1 MINQFSKKINIILYL
16 IVILSLSVCTFLIIK
31 APDLLFIIQ
40 DILENKVF
48 HRTFSL
54 EKWADTINS
63 LIAFP
68 VFFVVFFEAVLF
80 PKYSDTFKLIHI
92 LTFTVLTLLIT
103 CIASAVNSDAYM
115 TSDMAS
121 ELLLAKECYLQKS
134 LLPRTWFYSTEL
146 RVLNTQIIS
155 APLFIFTKNLKVIK
169 MLTVL
174 FCTVLLP
181 ASLYYLLNSLKVT
194 KKWLVW
200 LGCLLI
206 TAPFSMTMWFYVQ
219 FGNYY
224 IPHICLAFIYTGLF
238 INLFFNDY
246 KSKQFKIL
254 FSIFLI
260 LSFICGVSGIR
271 YLLYFVFPLFL
282 TQTIYFLNTE
292 KELSGLNFKS
302 IFIQNKNNYYSC
314 LSLICCIAGYLF
326 NNLILSR
333 IYTFS
338 SYNTTTFTRIGDVTF
353 SDLHSFFLRFL
364 GYKNEVS
371 VFTPSGIIN
380 ILLYV
385 FYVSFFIILIK
396 ELKNKVWNPQKY
408 FIIFSLVL
416 SIFNGFVMINTEY
429 TERYLSLFLIFII
442 PLVILLFFINKN
454 QILKYLMLF
463 SFSVSLITS
472 SFISQ
477 QTVFCCKDKAQE
489 VQITDFLLKNDFHY
503 GYGTFENANIF
514 NYLSNDKI
522 QMGNINHFR
531 NENNMDQI
539 PDTFDWDKWLT
550 PARYYTENF
559 GENQKVFFIVL
570 NIEYNQ
576 TPEANI
582 FLNGDLIYNDD
593 KYRIYQYESNNDFI
607 DSFKKIKD

>member
-16 IVILSLSVCTFLIIK
+16 IVILSLSLCTFLIIK

-40 DILENKVF
+40 NILENKVF

-103 CIASAVNSDAYM
+103 CIASAVNSDEYM

-134 LLPRTWFYSTEL
+134 LFPRTWFYSTEL

-155 APLFIFTKNLKVIK
+155 APLFIFT
-169 MLTVL
+169 T
-174 FCTVLLP
+174 
-181 ASLYYLLNSLKVT
+181 
-194 KKWLVW
+194 
-200 LGCLLI
+200 
-206 TAPFSMTMWFYVQ
+206 
-219 FGNYY
+219 
-224 IPHICLAFIYTGLF
+224 
-238 INLFFNDY
+238 
-246 KSKQFKIL
+246 
-254 FSIFLI
+254 
-260 LSFICGVSGIR
+260 
-271 YLLYFVFPLFL
+271 
-282 TQTIYFLNTE
+282 
-292 KELSGLNFKS
+292 
-302 IFIQNKNNYYSC
+302 
-314 LSLICCIAGYLF
+314 
-326 NNLILSR
+326 R

-396 ELKNKVWNPQKY
+396 ELK
-408 FIIFSLVL
+408 
-416 SIFNGFVMINTEY
+416 
-429 TERYLSLFLIFII
+429 
-442 PLVILLFFINKN
+442 
-454 QILKYLMLF
+454 
-463 SFSVSLITS
+463 
-472 SFISQ
+472 
-477 QTVFCCKDKAQE
+477 
-489 VQITDFLLKNDFHY
+489 
-503 GYGTFENANIF
+503 
-514 NYLSNDKI
+514 
-522 QMGNINHFR
+522 
-531 NENNMDQI
+531 
-539 PDTFDWDKWLT
+539 WLT

-570 NIEYNQ
+570 NVEYNQ

-582 FLNGDLIYNDD
+582 FLNGDLNGDLIYTDN
-593 KYRIYQYESNNDFI
+593 KYRIYQYNSNTDFI
-607 DSFKKIKD
+607 NSFTSTKD